1 MNEQR
6 ILSRSGIYKMNVER
20 RIKNEKIRI
29 DDAQVKA
36 FFDSRV
42 KKRLPYMINYT
53 NYQDQ
58 HPELAVQRDVYEKS
72 IIMPLLSLTDNSRV
86 LDIGCGVGRWAK
98 HIFNEHVTNRQYTGV
113 DYSAGLLRLAEQN
126 CCEYKNCMFFE
137 GAFQNIMEILP
148 ALDIRERYDVIFVN
162 GVMMYINDED
172 IMLCVN
178 NMKKL
183 LAKHGR
189 ICLKE
194 TVGISERLTLNKVY
208 SDELTSQY
216 SAIYR
221 SIEEYDALLKEYFLQ
236 DGYDIVQ
243 KDVMWRDDLTNRKET
258 TAYYWIIERMQ

>member
-98 HIFNEHVTNRQYTGV
+98 HIFNEQ
-113 DYSAGLLRLAEQN
+113 
-126 CCEYKNCMFFE
+126 
-137 GAFQNIMEILP
+137 
-148 ALDIRERYDVIFVN
+148 
-162 GVMMYINDED
+162 
-172 IMLCVN
+172 
-178 NMKKL
+178 
-183 LAKHGR
+183 
-189 ICLKE
+189 
-194 TVGISERLTLNKVY
+194 
-208 SDELTSQY
+208 
-216 SAIYR
+216 
-221 SIEEYDALLKEYFLQ
+221 
-236 DGYDIVQ
+236 
-243 KDVMWRDDLTNRKET
+243 W
-258 TAYYWIIERMQ
+258 